1 MTAIW
6 IKVTATR
13 KVKNMQGNRD
23 QQYNV
28 KTESGTKQTLASA
41 TVDLAA
47 ACPGGLGEGGGGGSN
62 CRSSSSLPRR
72 MRRRRRRRREQL

>member
-13 KVKNMQGNRD
+13 KVKQGNRD

-72 MRRRRRRRREQL
+72 MRRRRREQL